1 MLVPISGAFLN
12 WEYKLIID
20 RGFEVRVESFG
31 VRLDH
36 FGVRVKPSEVRLE
49 RLEVRVAHNQHKLKK
64 YFPIF
69 FLSWAF
75 SLFSCG
81 RNHFS
86 CG

>member
-1 MLVPISGAFLN
+1 MLVPVSGAFFN

-36 FGVRVKPSEVRLE
+36 FGVRVKPFEVRLE
-49 RLEVRVAHNQHKLKK
+49 RLEVRVAHNQLKLKK

-69 FLSWAF
+69 ISKLRVF
-75 SLFSCG
+75 
-81 RNHFS
+81 NI
-86 CG
+86 